1 MRAVAEWV
9 VPICWVTF
17 GVVWL
22 VGAFSAKPAAA
33 RLSGW
38 RRSWYWIA
46 MAMLALVLLPTRRA
60 TGQMNIILW
69 SVSLAIVVIAD
80 VATVVGLAIAIWSRV
95 ALGVYWSGN
104 VVVKE
109 AHVIIDHGPY
119 RFVRHPIYSG
129 VLLMLLGT
137 ALVSGRLVGLLLFV
151 VAFACLIVKA
161 RLEERLLSEHFP
173 VEYASYKARVKRT
186 LVPWLLLSLPVVVA
200 VAAAPP
206 ILSHAQSRPKFD
218 AFEVATIKAAG
229 LDAAPGR
236 WIRME
241 SANRFVAHNHAIRTL
256 VAAAY
261 DLAPE
266 AIGGGP
272 SWVDS
277 DRWEILAKTP
287 GDVRPTPDEQMSM
300 LRQLLRDRFALSFHR
315 EAREFAIF
323 ALTVAPEGPK
333 LKQTTIS
340 ADARPQGPPLVAFV
354 MAPTVVRLPARYLSM
369 AEFASLLQRSP
380 LDRPVADR
388 TGLPGRYDFDLEFA
402 PDESLWGGLLPRPEN
417 SDKPGLIRAMQ
428 EQLGLNLES
437 ARGLVDS
444 IVIDHVERPTPD

>member
-1 MRAVAEWV
+1 
-9 VPICWVTF
+9 
-17 GVVWL
+17 
-22 VGAFSAKPAAA
+22 
-33 RLSGW
+33 
-38 RRSWYWIA
+38 
-46 MAMLALVLLPTRRA
+46 
-60 TGQMNIILW
+60 MNISLW
-69 SVSLAIVVIAD
+69 SVSLAVVVVAD
-80 VATVVGLAIAIWSRV
+80 VVTVVGLAIAIWSRV

-109 AHVIIDHGPY
+109 AHVIIDQGPY

-137 ALVSGRLVGLLLFV
+137 ALLSGRLVGLLLFV
-151 VAFACLIVKA
+151 VAVAGLTAKA

-173 VEYASYKARVKRT
+173 VEYASYKTRVKRT
-186 LVPWLLLSLPVVVA
+186 LVPWLLLSLPFVVA
-200 VAAAPP
+200 FAAAAPF
-206 ILSHAQSRPKFD
+206 LHAQSRPKFD

-229 LDAAPGR
+229 LDAAQGR

-241 SANRFVAHNHAIRTL
+241 SANRFVAHNHTVRTL

-261 DLAPE
+261 DLAPQ
-266 AIGGGP
+266 AIAGGL

-287 GDVRPTPDEQMSM
+287 GDVRPTLDEQMSM
-300 LRQLLRDRFALSFHR
+300 LRELLRNRFALSFHR
-315 EAREFAIF
+315 EARDFAIF
-323 ALTVAPEGPK
+323 ALTVAPGGPK
-333 LKQTTIS
+333 LKPTTIS

-354 MAPTVVRLPARYLSM
+354 MARTVIRLPARYLSM

-380 LDRPVADR
+380 LDRPVTDR
-388 TGLPGRYDFDLEFA
+388 TGLTGRYDFDLEFA

-437 ARGLVDS
+437 TRGPVDT
-444 IVIDHVERPTPD
+444 IVIDHIERPTPN